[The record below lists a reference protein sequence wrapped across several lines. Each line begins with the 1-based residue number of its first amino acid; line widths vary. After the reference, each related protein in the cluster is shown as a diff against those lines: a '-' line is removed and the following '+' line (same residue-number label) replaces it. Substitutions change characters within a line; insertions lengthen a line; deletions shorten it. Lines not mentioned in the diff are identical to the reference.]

1 MKKIFNF
8 ISGMIFGSLVGAAV
22 AILLAPESGDEL
34 RSDIQSRYIELKDEV
49 QSAASTRRSE
59 LEKQLETLRKPK
71 TPEK

>member
-8 ISGMIFGSLVGAAV
+8 MSGMIFGSLVGAAV
-22 AILLAPESGDEL
+22 AILLAPESGDEF
-34 RSDIQSRYIELKDEV
+34 RSDIQSRYIEIKDEV
-49 QSAASTRRSE
+49 QSAAATRRTE